1 MQRLYKPDSNSVFH
15 SPLEYKNKAE
25 KWESMKHFL
34 SDIFLGEYRESRV
47 IESLSE
53 RSLSYEELYRRGEEV
68 SSQLKREFGV
78 CEGSIV
84 HIVSENGFDWLT
96 ILLASYLNNC
106 VLSATHPKSP
116 WPECERNIE
125 TTCSTVLIMSRKC
138 YDRYITMHS
147 FVDSS

>member
-1 MQRLYKPDSNSVFH
+1 MKPLYCSDQDSVFH
-15 SPLEYKNKAE
+15 SPLGEYNYASE

-68 SSQLKREFGV
+68 SSQLRRQFGV

-96 ILLASYLNNC
+96 ILLASYLNNSI
-106 VLSATHPKSP
+106 LSATHPKSP

-125 TTCSTVLIMSRKC
+125 TTCSTVLIVSEKC
-138 YDRYITMHS
+138 YKRYI
-147 FVDSS
+147 F